1 MSRSMNNF
9 SRALRAFAA
18 IPIACTLDKMFK
30 RNEKRKKVSDV
41 IPFFA
46 SHCSQLEKLGQQEKR
61 VCMYVC
67 SMVETLS
74 IRLSR
79 KNEENRI
86 ILVSF
91 RKILRTISDRADS
104 FLRKQDVATSLK
116 LR

>member
-18 IPIACTLDKMFK
+18 IPIACTLDKIFK
-30 RNEKRKKVSDV
+30 HDKKVSDV

-61 VCMYVC
+61 VCTRC

-91 RKILRTISDRADS
+91 RKILRTIGDRADS
-104 FLRKQDVATSLK
+104 FSRKQDVATSLK

>member
-30 RNEKRKKVSDV
+30 RNEKMKKVSDV

-61 VCMYVC
+61 VCTRC

-91 RKILRTISDRADS
+91 RKILRTIGDRADS

>member
-18 IPIACTLDKMFK
+18 IPIACTLDKIFK
-30 RNEKRKKVSDV
+30 RDKKVSDV

-61 VCMYVC
+61 VCTRC

-91 RKILRTISDRADS
+91 RKILRTIGDRADS
-104 FLRKQDVATSLK
+104 FSRKQDVATSLK